1 MIFFRERVGAKA
13 FSSLLVASIVCSGFK
28 LHLLQRVYPCIPAC
42 IPVANVSSILMDTSI
57 SIEETF
63 ATGVNLH
70 SIVLPQPPTT
80 KLIHRWR

>member
-1 MIFFRERVGAKA
+1 MIFSREKVGAKA

-28 LHLLQRVYPCIPAC
+28 LHLLQRVYPC

-80 KLIHRWR
+80 LNLSLIHI

>member
-1 MIFFRERVGAKA
+1 MIFSKERVGAKA

-28 LHLLQRVYPCIPAC
+28 LHLLQRVYPC

>member
-1 MIFFRERVGAKA
+1 MRKL

-28 LHLLQRVYPCIPAC
+28 LHLLQRVYPCIP
-42 IPVANVSSILMDTSI
+42 VANVSSILMDTSL

-63 ATGVNLH
+63 ATWVNLH

-80 KLIHRWR
+80 LNGYMDTLFAGDGA